1 MPAAV
6 YAANADNQ
14 ERIAAETAE
23 RALLYVSATRA
34 RKESTVL
41 SFGTPILIER
51 EHSSVSNVEAQIR
64 LTAVTKSYGALTVL
78 EECNLSIQAGEFVVV
93 VGRSGSGKSTLL
105 NLIGGLDRPTAGD
118 VELLGQ
124 SLAGLS
130 EDELSRVRCRRL
142 GFVFQFFNLIPTLTV
157 AENVRLPM
165 ALNGASRA
173 EGIRRADLLLGEL
186 GLDDCGGRF
195 PEELSGGEQQR
206 VAIARALSH
215 RPNIVLADE
224 PTGNVDI
231 ETAEEVLA
239 LLEQTCRRHQATL
252 VMATHSREV
261 LGAADRVFTIRAART
276 YEEPP

>member
-1 MPAAV
+1 MH
-6 YAANADNQ
+6 NA
-14 ERIAAETAE
+14 
-23 RALLYVSATRA
+23 
-34 RKESTVL
+34 ES
-41 SFGTPILIER
+41 
-51 EHSSVSNVEAQIR
+51 HIR
-64 LTAVTKSYGALTVL
+64 LIGVRKRYGDHVVL
-78 EECNLSIQAGEFVVV
+78 EECDLNVRSGEFVVV

-105 NLIGGLDRPTAGD
+105 NLIGGLDRPTDGV

-165 ALNGASRA
+165 ALNGATRA
-173 EGIRRADLLLGEL
+173 EGVGRADSLLEEL
-186 GLDDCGGRF
+186 GLGGCGSRF

-224 PTGNVDI
+224 PTGNLDL

-239 LLEQTCRRHQATL
+239 LLEQTCRRHKATL
-252 VMATHSREV
+252 IMATHSREV
-261 LGAADRVFTIRAART
+261 LGAADRVFTIRAAHIH
-276 YEEPP
+276 EEPP

>member
-1 MPAAV
+1 MQ
-6 YAANADNQ
+6 NTD
-14 ERIAAETAE
+14 
-23 RALLYVSATRA
+23 S
-34 RKESTVL
+34 
-41 SFGTPILIER
+41 
-51 EHSSVSNVEAQIR
+51 HIR
-64 LTAVTKSYGALTVL
+64 LIGVKKSYGDHVVL
-78 EECNLSIQAGEFVVV
+78 EECDLDIRPGEFVVV

-130 EDELSRVRCRRL
+130 EDELSLVRCRRL

-165 ALNGASRA
+165 ALNGASKA

-186 GLDDCGGRF
+186 GLDDCSSRF

-224 PTGNVDI
+224 PTGNLDL
-231 ETAEEVLA
+231 ETAEEVLV

>member
-1 MPAAV
+1 M
-6 YAANADNQ
+6 
-14 ERIAAETAE
+14 
-23 RALLYVSATRA
+23 
-34 RKESTVL
+34 
-41 SFGTPILIER
+41 
-51 EHSSVSNVEAQIR
+51 SSVTAQIR
-64 LTAVTKSYGALTVL
+64 LTAVNKTYGAHAVL

-105 NLIGGLDRPTAGD
+105 NLIGGLDRPTAGV

-165 ALNGASRA
+165 ALNGASKA
-173 EGIRRADLLLGEL
+173 EGIRRADMLLGEL
-186 GLDDCGGRF
+186 GLDGCGSRF

-215 RPNIVLADE
+215 KPNIVLADE
-224 PTGNVDI
+224 PTGNLDL

-239 LLEQTCRRHQATL
+239 LLEQTCRQHRATL

-261 LGAADRVFTIRAART
+261 LGTADRVFTIRAARIH
-276 YEEPP
+276 EEPP

>member
-1 MPAAV
+1 MH
-6 YAANADNQ
+6 NAD
-14 ERIAAETAE
+14 
-23 RALLYVSATRA
+23 S
-34 RKESTVL
+34 
-41 SFGTPILIER
+41 
-51 EHSSVSNVEAQIR
+51 HIR
-64 LTAVTKSYGALTVL
+64 LIGVRKSYGDHVVL
-78 EECNLSIQAGEFVVV
+78 EACDLNVRPGQFVVV

-105 NLIGGLDRPTAGD
+105 NLIGGLDRPTDGV

-173 EGIRRADLLLGEL
+173 EGVGRADSLLGEL
-186 GLDDCGGRF
+186 GLDGCGGRF

-224 PTGNVDI
+224 PTGNLDL

-239 LLEQTCRRHQATL
+239 LLEQTCRRHKATL
-252 VMATHSREV
+252 IMATHSREV
-261 LGAADRVFTIRAART
+261 LGTADRVFTIRAAHIH
-276 YEEPP
+276 EEPP

>member
-1 MPAAV
+1 MH
-6 YAANADNQ
+6 NAD
-14 ERIAAETAE
+14 
-23 RALLYVSATRA
+23 S
-34 RKESTVL
+34 
-41 SFGTPILIER
+41 
-51 EHSSVSNVEAQIR
+51 HIR
-64 LTAVTKSYGALTVL
+64 LIDVKKSYGGHVVL
-78 EECNLSIQAGEFVVV
+78 EECDLDVRPGEFVVV

-105 NLIGGLDRPTAGD
+105 TLIGGLDRPTAGD
-118 VELLGQ
+118 VEVLGQ

-186 GLDDCGGRF
+186 GLDDCGSRF

-215 RPNIVLADE
+215 KPNIVLADE
-224 PTGNVDI
+224 PTGNLDL
-231 ETAEEVLA
+231 ETAEEVLE
-239 LLEQTCRRHQATL
+239 LLEQTCRGHRATL

-261 LGAADRVFTIRAART
+261 LGAADRVFTIRAARIH
-276 YEEPP
+276 EEPP

>member
-1 MPAAV
+1 MR
-6 YAANADNQ
+6 NAD
-14 ERIAAETAE
+14 
-23 RALLYVSATRA
+23 S
-34 RKESTVL
+34 
-41 SFGTPILIER
+41 
-51 EHSSVSNVEAQIR
+51 HIR
-64 LTAVTKSYGALTVL
+64 LIGVNKSYGGHVVL
-78 EECNLSIQAGEFVVV
+78 EECDLDIPPGEFVVV

-105 NLIGGLDRPTAGD
+105 NLIGGLDRPTTGN

-173 EGIRRADLLLGEL
+173 EGIRRADLLLREL
-186 GLDDCGGRF
+186 GLDDCGSRF

-206 VAIARALSH
+206 IAIARALSH
-215 RPNIVLADE
+215 KPDIVLADE
-224 PTGNVDI
+224 PTGNLDL

-239 LLEQTCRRHQATL
+239 LLEQTCRRHRATL

-261 LGAADRVFTIRAART
+261 LGSADRVFTIRAARIH
-276 YEEPP
+276 EEQP